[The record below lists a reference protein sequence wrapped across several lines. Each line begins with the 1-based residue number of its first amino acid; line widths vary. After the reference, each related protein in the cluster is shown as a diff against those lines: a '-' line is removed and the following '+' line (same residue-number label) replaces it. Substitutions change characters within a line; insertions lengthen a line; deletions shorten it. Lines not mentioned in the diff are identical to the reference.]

1 MSAETSSAPLPPLR
15 QELSL
20 YAGPSAENG
29 APTWMLQDPV
39 RHQFFRIEWLPF
51 EILSRWHCGNAAA
64 IVTAIREETTLMATN
79 EDVATVLHFMRESE
93 LIEQQGAAGTAWYT
107 EKARRRRFG
116 IWTWL
121 LHHYLFFRLPLVRPD
136 AWLAR
141 MQHWASPFFSQRFL
155 WLTLVALLLG
165 AVEVARQW
173 EHFVATLVDT
183 ISLRGA
189 LGFGL
194 ALIVT
199 KTLHELGHA
208 FAAKRFGC
216 RVPVMGVAFIV
227 LWPLAYTDVNEV
239 WKLRSRSQR
248 LAVGAAGIA
257 VELAIAA
264 WATLA
269 WALLPDGVLRGVA
282 FMLATTTWVATL
294 AINASPFLRFDG
306 YFLLCDALDTPNLHA
321 RAFAL
326 ARWQLREILFGLRE
340 QAPEFFGT
348 ARRGA
353 LILFAWATWAYRLVV
368 FLGIALIVYHMFA
381 KAVGLV
387 LGAVEVGWF
396 ILLPV
401 WRELQ
406 VLRQKWPKIR
416 STRRTVRTLVLIA
429 VLLILAGLPLSFQV
443 HTQGLLKS
451 AQTFP
456 LIAAVAGQVIRPP
469 APTGTSVAAGEE
481 LMRVESPDL
490 QSRILANRARST
502 ASEWAART
510 AALDAETQPRLLVLR
525 RESMTAAA
533 AIEADRREAERLAP
547 KAPFDGI
554 LVDVPPDLHVGAWV
568 ARNEKLGTLIDPR
581 RWRVEAY
588 LTEETIHRISVGD
601 TGLFMPETAGL
612 SPLSLRV
619 EQIDRDA
626 TRFLPDGML
635 SSSRGGAMPA
645 RERGSLI
652 VPDRAVYRV
661 ALRITE
667 SIGANTSSQRG
678 QVVIY
683 AEATTLLGDYLR
695 AAVGLLVR
703 ESGF

>member
-1 MSAETSSAPLPPLR
+1 MSTETLPGPLPPLR

-51 EILSRWHCGNAAA
+51 EILSRWHCGDAAA
-64 IVTAIREETTLMATN
+64 VVAAIEEETTLMAST
-79 EDVATVLHFMRESE
+79 EDVATVLHFMRENE
-93 LIEQQGAAGTAWYT
+93 LIEQQGAAGTAWYS
-107 EKARRRRFG
+107 EKARRRRSG

-121 LHHYLFFRLPLVRPD
+121 LHHYLFFRFPLVRPD

-155 WLTLVALLLG
+155 WVTLVALLLG
-165 AVEVARQW
+165 AVEVSRQW
-173 EHFVATLVDT
+173 AHFVATLVDT

-194 ALIVT
+194 ALTLT

-208 FAAKRFGC
+208 FSAKRFGC

-269 WALLPDGVLRGVA
+269 WALLPDGVLRGVV

-294 AINASPFLRFDG
+294 AINASPFMRFDG
-306 YFLLCDALDTPNLHA
+306 YFLLCDALDMPNLHA

-340 QAPEFFGT
+340 PPPETVDG
-348 ARRGA
+348 ARRAG
-353 LILFAWATWAYRLVV
+353 LILFAWATWAYRLIV
-368 FLGIALIVYHMFA
+368 FLGIALLVYHMFA

-406 VLRQKWPKIR
+406 VLRQKWPGIR
-416 STRRTVRTLVLIA
+416 STRRTAQTLGLVA

-443 HTQGLLKS
+443 HTQGLLKP
-451 AQTFP
+451 AQSFP
-456 LIAAVAGQVIRPP
+456 LIAAVAGRVISPP
-469 APTGTSVAAGEE
+469 AATGTSVAAGDE
-481 LMRVESPDL
+481 LMRIESPDL
-490 QSRILANRARST
+490 QSRILANQARSI
-502 ASEWAART
+502 ASDWAART
-510 AALDAETQPRLLVLR
+510 AALDAEMQPRLLVLR

-533 AIEADRREAERLAP
+533 AMEADRREAERLAP
-547 KAPFDGI
+547 RAPFGGI
-554 LVDVPPDLHVGAWV
+554 LVDVPPDLHAGAWV

-581 RWRVEAY
+581 QWRVEAY
-588 LTEETIHRISVGD
+588 LTEETVSRISVGD
-601 TGLFMPETAGL
+601 TGLFLPETAGR
-612 SPLSLRV
+612 SPHSLRV

-626 TRFLPDGML
+626 THILADGML
-635 SSSRGGAMPA
+635 AGSRGGALPA
-645 RERGSLI
+645 RERGSQI

-667 SIGANTSSQRG
+667 SIDAGTSSQRG

-683 AEATTLLGDYLR
+683 AEPTALLGDYFR
-695 AAVGLLVR
+695 AAVGVLVR